1 MLAVEALPEDERMEG
16 EEERLLKEIQAEAY
30 WGLPRTAEAAVPWDQ
45 EREEGGGWEV
55 EREEEE
61 EKGGYTWEEEEEE
74 GLDLRQTETEP
85 QEPFHISM
93 V

>member
-1 MLAVEALPEDERMEG
+1 MLAVEALPEDERREG

-30 WGLPRTAEAAVPWDQ
+30 WGLPRTEEAAVPWDQ

-55 EREEEE
+55 EREEEKE
-61 EKGGYTWEEEEEE
+61 VDAWEEEEEE

>member
-45 EREEGGGWEV
+45 EGGWEV
-55 EREEEE
+55 EREEEKE
-61 EKGGYTWEEEEEE
+61 GDAWEEEEE